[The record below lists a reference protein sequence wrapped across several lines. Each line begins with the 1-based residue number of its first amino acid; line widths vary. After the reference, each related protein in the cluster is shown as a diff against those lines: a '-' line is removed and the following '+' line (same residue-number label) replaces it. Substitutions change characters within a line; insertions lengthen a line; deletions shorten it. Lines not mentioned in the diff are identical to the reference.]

1 MIPENRHKV
10 LIVDDVSQNIQLVA
24 NYLKQS
30 GYDINFATSGKSA
43 LKHIQREKFDLILLD
58 IMMPEMDGFE
68 VCHVLKRNEET
79 KDVPVML
86 LTNLGKDVPVIFLTA
101 KNDIESITKAF
112 DAGGIDYITKPF
124 NKSELLARVKTHLE
138 LKLQKQN
145 LKELNATKDK
155 FFSIIAHDLRSPLNQ
170 LLRLSEILQKEI
182 EDEKANDAIKLA
194 KLINESAKSGRLLLE
209 NLLEWSRS
217 QTGTINYNPEQLNL
231 KEITDEVLE
240 LNENN
245 ASQKDISLQNNLP
258 KNCIA
263 YADGNMI
270 RTILRNLISNGIKFT
285 YKGGKIILDAKKA
298 KGKIIY
304 SISDNGIG
312 IKSDDIEKLF
322 RIDIN
327 PKTIGV
333 SQEKGTGLGLILCKE
348 FIEINGGEI
357 WVESEFNK
365 GSTFF
370 FSIPAFKI

>member
-30 GYDINFATSGKSA
+30 GYDINFATSGKTA

-79 KDVPVML
+79 KDI
-86 LTNLGKDVPVIFLTA
+86 PVIFLTA

-231 KEITDEVLE
+231 KKITDEVLE

-285 YKGGKIILDAKKA
+285 YKGGKILLDAKKA

-348 FIEINGGEI
+348 FIEINDGEI
-357 WVESEFNK
+357 WVESEYNK